1 MTDTPRELLRIEN
14 LCVSVFSHRKEQPI
28 VYGFSLM
35 LHEGETVG
43 IVGESGCG
51 KTTAALSV
59 GRLLPDGFIITGG
72 TVSFAGKELSTF
84 SRSEYLRF
92 LGCDIGFVFQNPM
105 TSLNPLMT
113 VYDQIA
119 ERLVLF
125 SQMNRQEIHSRV
137 CSMLREVGL
146 PDTPAF
152 YMQYPHQLSGGMR
165 QRVMIASAIINNP
178 KLIIADEPTT
188 ALDPTVQSSI
198 LSLLRIVCERN
209 GCALLLISHNLAVI
223 ASICSRI
230 AVMYAGKIVE
240 AGETQLILKE
250 PLHPYTQG
258 LIRSIPDPAKKGNP
272 LTSIAGTVDHCH
284 ADEMCPFLKR
294 CAFADEYCQS
304 RPVDL
309 CRIADKRLCRCL
321 RTGYRNGNGC
331 S

>member
-230 AVMYAGKIVE
+230 AVMYAGRIVE
-240 AGETQLILKE
+240 QAPSEEFFKN
-250 PLHPYTQG
+250 PVHPYSKALLNSLPSNKSTKLSTIKGQPPAITQKLDG
-258 LIRSIPDPAKKGNP
+258 CKFHP
-272 LTSIAGTVDHCH
+272 
-284 ADEMCPFLKR
+284 R
-294 CAFADEYCQS
+294 CEYCMNI
-304 RPVDL
+304 
-309 CRIADKRLCRCL
+309 CRNTVPQLKNINESHKTACHLLEQGFYGKD
-321 RTGYRNGNGC
+321 N
-331 S
+331 